1 MSGPFHFLNCQIKA
15 SLVEVDRV
23 CLRLRALVTSAGLPP
38 RDLFAVELL
47 AREALSNAVRYGCQ
61 LDEGRRVTLR
71 FRLGQR
77 SAIVEVADEG
87 PGFDWRAGLDRPE
100 DDEATGGRGL
110 RIYRAYGSKLLFNS
124 SGNRILLV
132 RFFPEVPV
140 PEPKTTLDGENAVLL
155 PGDLTAGTV
164 DAVRGRLKELLQ
176 AGAKNL
182 LVDLAGVR
190 MVDSMGIGLLIQASN
205 SLAKAGGA
213 FRVVN
218 PSEELIELFRSMRLD
233 KWFNDP
239 A

>member
-1 MSGPFHFLNCQIKA
+1 M
-15 SLVEVDRV
+15 
-23 CLRLRALVTSAGLPP
+23 
-38 RDLFAVELL
+38 
-47 AREALSNAVRYGCQ
+47 
-61 LDEGRRVTLR
+61 
-71 FRLGQR
+71 
-77 SAIVEVADEG
+77 
-87 PGFDWRAGLDRPE
+87 
-100 DDEATGGRGL
+100 
-110 RIYRAYGSKLLFNS
+110 
-124 SGNRILLV
+124 
-132 RFFPEVPV
+132 
-140 PEPKTTLDGENAVLL
+140 
-155 PGDLTAGTV
+155 PGDLTAVTV

-213 FRVVN
+213 FRLVN